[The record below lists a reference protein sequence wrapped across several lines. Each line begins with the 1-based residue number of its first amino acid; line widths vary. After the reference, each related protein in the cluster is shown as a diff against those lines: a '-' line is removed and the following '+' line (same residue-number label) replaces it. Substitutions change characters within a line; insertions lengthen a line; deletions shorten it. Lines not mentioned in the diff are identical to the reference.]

1 MTGRQVYTSSIH
13 VPSIMVY
20 VCIQIL
26 ERSKYD
32 EERDEWILPFA
43 KKKLLREGTSTAS
56 GASMLPDIFNKGQA
70 ESSRSDPAF
79 VAKTNAGMPS
89 NSNLNRR
96 ASSSRE
102 SSRQNSNNNSSSN
115 NNNRLQQTNSK
126 PAIVPLLTLPGTT
139 ISTAASSSAAPT
151 NSNSRG
157 DTLQGIAATAGT
169 AESSRKNYAKESS
182 RLQSSLDTQQGQGR
196 STAEQKKRK
205 TSRPKEQDSQEQEAT
220 FSFDDS
226 NAYNSSRA
234 SADPEAGSGVAA
246 GPLLEWGFV
255 GAASSHDRGI
265 GYSGPELV
273 YSDDDDFETAEDG
286 MNGNS
291 SSRHSAMGFNAAPFP
306 PTHGSSSQ
314 QGGNKGR
321 KKKKKS
327 SSSSKAADQSGSSY
341 EKPSTV
347 TSLPPI

>member
-1 MTGRQVYTSSIH
+1 MTGRQTGVFIHVSIH
-13 VPSIMVY
+13 HDICV
-20 VCIQIL
+20 QIL

-32 EERDEWILPFA
+32 EERDEWILPFS
-43 KKKLLREGTSTAS
+43 KKKLLREGTAAAS

-70 ESSRSDPAF
+70 ESSRSDPSF
-79 VAKTNAGMPS
+79 VAKVNVAQTGMPS

-96 ASSSRE
+96 ALSSRE
-102 SSRQNSNNNSSSN
+102 SSRQNSNNNNS

-139 ISTAASSSAAPT
+139 ISTAAASTNS

-157 DTLQGIAATAGT
+157 DTSQGIAATAGA

-182 RLQSSLDTQQGQGR
+182 RLQNSLDTQQGQGR

-205 TSRPKEQDSQEQEAT
+205 TSRPKEQDSQEQEAA

>member
-1 MTGRQVYTSSIH
+1 MY
-13 VPSIMVY
+13 PSIMVY

-43 KKKLLREGTSTAS
+43 KKKLLREGTVAAS

-79 VAKTNAGMPS
+79 VPKINAGMPS
-89 NSNLNRR
+89 NNNLNRR

-102 SSRQNSNNNSSSN
+102 SSRQNSNNNSSS

-139 ISTAASSSAAPT
+139 ISTAASSSSSSAAPT

-157 DTLQGIAATAGT
+157 DTLQDIAATAGT

-182 RLQSSLDTQQGQGR
+182 RLQSNLDTQQGQGR

-205 TSRPKEQDSQEQEAT
+205 TSRPKEQDSHEQEAA
-220 FSFDDS
+220 FSFDDN

-273 YSDDDDFETAEDG
+273 YSDDDDFETTEDG

>member
-1 MTGRQVYTSSIH
+1 M
-13 VPSIMVY
+13 
-20 VCIQIL
+20 

-43 KKKLLREGTSTAS
+43 KKKLLREAVTAGAHAATAAAS
-56 GASMLPDIFNKGQA
+56 GASMLPDIFNKSQA
-70 ESSRSDPAF
+70 EGSSRSDPAAF
-79 VAKTNAGMPS
+79 VAKANAPQTGIYS
-89 NSNLNRR
+89 NSINSSINRR

-102 SSRQNSNNNSSSN
+102 ASRQNNTSSSN
-115 NNNRLQQTNSK
+115 NSNRPQQQQINSK
-126 PAIVPLLTLPGTT
+126 LAIVPLLTLPGT
-139 ISTAASSSAAPT
+139 SSAALT
-151 NSNSRG
+151 NSNSNSRG
-157 DTLQGIAATAGT
+157 DTSQGMAATAGAT
-169 AESSRKNYAKESS
+169 ESSRKGYAIKESS
-182 RLQSSLDTQQGQGR
+182 RLQSSQGTQQGQGR
-196 STAEQKKRK
+196 STAEQKNRR
-205 TSRPKEQDSQEQEAT
+205 TSRSKEQDSQEQDAA
-220 FSFDDS
+220 FSFADDS
-226 NAYNSSRA
+226 NAYSSSRA

-273 YSDDDDFETAEDG
+273 YSDDDDFETAEDA
-286 MNGNS
+286 MNANS
-291 SSRHSAMGFNAAPFP
+291 SSRHIAGFNAAAPFP
-306 PTHGSSSQ
+306 PTHGSSSSSQ

-327 SSSSKAADQSGSSY
+327 SSSNKAAAADQSSSSY